1 MKRGQPEI
9 TRKASRGRRMMRR
22 ASRGRRIAREKVPF
36 SLT

>member
-1 MKRGQPEI
+1 MSLGQPEI
-9 TRKASRGRRMMRR
+9 TRKVSRGRKMMRR